1 LDEVRY
7 FGNYPE
13 KELSSTA
20 RLFGLLVQLHL
31 VSYIPLR
38 AALKHVLDSVQQKP
52 DSKLYA
58 FGIIALSQFVSRL
71 PEWPQYAIQ
80 LSQVESIRQTHP
92 KLALSID
99 KALDNSNVGKSEPT
113 LNILL
118 NRDAGG
124 TKSSSPLL
132 EKGGRQMQKELDRQ
146 ALAQR
151 DIINIPYDV
160 PPQHLQDRVSFIIN
174 NISQG
179 NLENK
184 TNELREV
191 LTESNFRWFS
201 QYLVV
206 RRVSIEPNYHQLY
219 MQLLDS
225 LNNYQLNECILNETH
240 ANINILLKS
249 EKTVQLSSE
258 RALLKNLGSWLG
270 ALTLAKDIAIRQ
282 KDISFQVSAA
292 IAYIYPHI
300 PWLMRK
306 QFLGSVDRRV
316 RWRTFSGGH
325 SLCVQSS

>member
-1 LDEVRY
+1 MRY

-38 AALKHVLDSVQQKP
+38 AALKHVLDSVQQSP

-58 FGIIALSQFVSRL
+58 FGIIALSQFVPRL

-80 LSQVESIRQTHP
+80 LSQVESIRRTHP
-92 KLALSID
+92 KLALSIE
-99 KALDNSNVGKSEPT
+99 KALDNSNGGKPDSSP
-113 LNILL
+113 NVLL
-118 NRDAGG
+118 HRDASGAK
-124 TKSSSPLL
+124 TSSPLL
-132 EKGGRQMQKELDRQ
+132 EKGGRGMQKELDRQ
-146 ALAQR
+146 ALPQR

-225 LNNYQLNECILNETH
+225 LNNHQLYECILNETH

-282 KDISFQVSAA
+282 KDISFQVSAVKG
-292 IAYIYPHI
+292 YMYPHI
-300 PWLMRK
+300 T
-306 QFLGSVDRRV
+306 SYTV
-316 RWRTFSGGH
+316 TH
-325 SLCVQSS
+325 VQNHF

>member
-38 AALKHVLDSVQQKP
+38 AALKHVLDSVQQP
-52 DSKLYA
+52 SDSKLYA

-92 KLALSID
+92 KLAMSIE
-99 KALDNSNVGKSEPT
+99 KALDNNNVGKSNPSPSV
-113 LNILL
+113 LL
-118 NRDAGG
+118 NQEAGG
-124 TKSSSPLL
+124 AKSSPPLL
-132 EKGGRQMQKELDRQ
+132 GNSERGMQKEIDRH
-146 ALAQR
+146 ALGQR
-151 DIINIPYDV
+151 DITNIPYDV
-160 PPQHLQDRVSFIIN
+160 PPQQLQDRVSFIIN

-191 LTESNFRWFS
+191 LTESNFKWFS

-225 LNNYQLNECILNETH
+225 LDNQQLNECILNETY

-282 KDISFQVSAA
+282 KDISFQVSVT
-292 IAYIYPHI
+292 IYERHI
-300 PWLMRK
+300 SLQWLIQK
-306 QFLGSVDRRV
+306 QS
-316 RWRTFSGGH
+316 
-325 SLCVQSS
+325 

>member
-20 RLFGLLVQLHL
+20 RLFGFLVQLHL

-38 AALKHVLDSVQQKP
+38 AALKHVLDSVQQPP

-58 FGIIALSQFVSRL
+58 FGIIALSQFVPRL

-80 LSQVESIRQTHP
+80 LSQVESIRRTHP
-92 KLALSID
+92 KLALSIE
-99 KALDNSNVGKSEPT
+99 KALDNSNAGKSASP
-113 LNILL
+113 NVLL
-118 NRDAGG
+118 HRDASGA
-124 TKSSSPLL
+124 KSSSPLL
-132 EKGGRQMQKELDRQ
+132 EKGGRGMQKELDRQ
-146 ALAQR
+146 ALPQR

-225 LNNYQLNECILNETH
+225 LNNHQLNECILNETH

-282 KDISFQVSAA
+282 KDISFQVSAVKG
-292 IAYIYPHI
+292 YMYPHI
-300 PWLMRK
+300 P
-306 QFLGSVDRRV
+306 SHTV
-316 RWRTFSGGH
+316 TH
-325 SLCVQSS
+325 VQNNL